1 MCSRPWQILIT
12 SELWAHSIK
21 SIGSF
26 FSGGYEAERPIKKT
40 HHLSLSPLPDM
51 GSALAVHWRCIGGK
65 DSDVDQHAPDCFQ
78 RSLTNRLPEILTI
91 ARMENLGGCD

>member
-51 GSALAVHWRCIGGK
+51 GSALAARI
-65 DSDVDQHAPDCFQ
+65 QM
-78 RSLTNRLPEILTI
+78 LTNTRLI
-91 ARMENLGGCD
+91 ASSAA